1 MASRCTRVTPRRS
14 ISPPWTGTVS
24 ARCTAGRSSPS
35 ARVSNWKR
43 PPLPVKPLGT
53 SGEALAEDHLRGLG
67 YAIVGRDV
75 RTPLGQ
81 LDLVAKDGSTLV
93 FVEVKTRA
101 GHGFGLP
108 QESVDARKIRKLRQ
122 LALYYLKIR
131 PYRGPIRFDVVGL
144 TVTDGRLVRVDHIKN
159 AID

>member
-1 MASRCTRVTPRRS
+1 M
-14 ISPPWTGTVS
+14 
-24 ARCTAGRSSPS
+24 
-35 ARVSNWKR
+35 
-43 PPLPVKPLGT
+43 PVNPLGI

-67 YAIVGRDV
+67 YEIVGRDI

-81 LDLVAKDGSTLV
+81 LDLVAADGATLV

-122 LALYYLKIR
+122 LALYYLKRR
-131 PYRGPIRFDVVGL
+131 PHRGPVRFDVVGL
-144 TVTDGRLVRVDHIKN
+144 TLSQGRLTRVDHIKN

>member
-1 MASRCTRVTPRRS
+1 
-14 ISPPWTGTVS
+14 
-24 ARCTAGRSSPS
+24 
-35 ARVSNWKR
+35 
-43 PPLPVKPLGT
+43 LPINKLGL

-67 YAIVGRDV
+67 YEIVDRDI

-81 LDLVAKDGSTLV
+81 LDLVVRDGKTLV

-108 QESVDARKIRKLRQ
+108 QEAVDARKIRKLRQ
-122 LALYYLKIR
+122 LGLYYLKMR
-131 PYRGPIRFDVVGL
+131 PHRGQVRFDVVGL
-144 TVTDGRLVRVDHIKN
+144 TVSDGRLVRVDHIKN

>member
-1 MASRCTRVTPRRS
+1 M
-14 ISPPWTGTVS
+14 
-24 ARCTAGRSSPS
+24 
-35 ARVSNWKR
+35 
-43 PPLPVKPLGT
+43 PVNPLGI

-67 YAIVGRDV
+67 YGIIGRDV

-81 LDLVAKDGSTLV
+81 LDLVALDGTTLV

-108 QESVDARKIRKLRQ
+108 QEAVDARKIRKLRQ
-122 LALYYLKIR
+122 LGLYYLKIR
-131 PYRGPIRFDVVGL
+131 PHRGPVRFDVVGL
-144 TVTDGRLVRVDHIKN
+144 TMANGRLARVDHIKN